1 MYPKF
6 DISKIVCISVGSCTL
21 TQLFSFAMS
30 FGIDFTALAE
40 MKAECGTGSGQL
52 SGKVW
57 LDIGLMEVVALE
69 RNSIFYEY
77 ECRGGS
83 QKKRYTKNFEMLTQY
98 DGIGYMLDLQAMS
111 VSKSPKIAKT
121 PENIVF
127 YSYYSNK
134 GWNLKI
140 DSFDRILT
148 GEQKENT
155 KYLTKMMRDA
165 IDGEDYETAAILR
178 DKIAKICRR

>member
-1 MYPKF
+1 
-6 DISKIVCISVGSCTL
+6 
-21 TQLFSFAMS
+21 
-30 FGIDFTALAE
+30 
-40 MKAECGTGSGQL
+40 
-52 SGKVW
+52 
-57 LDIGLMEVVALE
+57 
-69 RNSIFYEY
+69 
-77 ECRGGS
+77 
-83 QKKRYTKNFEMLTQY
+83 MLTQY

-178 DKIAKICRR
+178 DKIAKIFRR